1 MSRAMKASSSIWK
14 MLSGATGA
22 AKSFWSKATKWTT
35 DDEGEVKRE
44 QTGNPEN
51 IQYLTDYQIEGRSNH
66 DSNDITEYHSWAAS
80 SDESP
85 DEEQTNSAQDLSTP
99 DVSFEGQEFVY
110 FVPNP
115 EAPQFVKTDFLPSPP
130 DPSIVGETGSQF
142 HVEGQPSI
150 NVAYGDFVPIQGNN
164 QVAEETHLGEV
175 ADVIKDT
182 NGDAGNSQIITS
194 FPSEPDSLTIR
205 EPKWLGW
212 GEEDLLPPSEL
223 SLTKTWTG
231 ERRAGELPLEEL
243 VAHQLVALED
253 VEEEEAGRDLKEM
266 RIQQLALQLLQD
278 QAVSG

>member
-1 MSRAMKASSSIWK
+1 M
-14 MLSGATGA
+14 
-22 AKSFWSKATKWTT
+22 
-35 DDEGEVKRE
+35 
-44 QTGNPEN
+44 
-51 IQYLTDYQIEGRSNH
+51 
-66 DSNDITEYHSWAAS
+66 
-80 SDESP
+80 
-85 DEEQTNSAQDLSTP
+85 STP

-115 EAPQFVKTDFLPSPP
+115 EAPQFVRTDFLPSPP
-130 DPSIVGETGSQF
+130 DPSIVGETGNQV
-142 HVEGQPSI
+142 HVEDQPSI

-175 ADVIKDT
+175 ADGIKDT
-182 NGDAGNSQIITS
+182 SGDAGSSQIITS

-212 GEEDLLPPSEL
+212 REEDLLPPSEL

-231 ERRAGELPLEEL
+231 ERRAGELPVEEL
-243 VAHQLVALED
+243 VAHQLVALEQ
-253 VEEEEAGRDLKEM
+253 EEEAGRDLKEM

>member
-1 MSRAMKASSSIWK
+1 MKASSSIWK

-35 DDEGEVKRE
+35 DDEGEVKKE
-44 QTGNPEN
+44 QTGNPGN

-66 DSNDITEYHSWAAS
+66 DSNDITEYSEYPSWAAS

-85 DEEQTNSAQDLSTP
+85 EEEHTNSAQKLSTP
-99 DVSFEGQEFVY
+99 DVSFEEQEFVY

-115 EAPQFVKTDFLPSPP
+115 TPTDFLLSPP
-130 DPSIVGETGSQF
+130 DPSIVGETGSQV
-142 HVEGQPSI
+142 HIEDQPSI

-175 ADVIKDT
+175 ADGIKDT
-182 NGDAGNSQIITS
+182 SGDAGSSQIITS

-223 SLTKTWTG
+223 KNLFLRSQLSQNLTVEIIGRQFMKPQVLAEGPWPINLQ
-231 ERRAGELPLEEL
+231 RRRMAW
-243 VAHQLVALED
+243 
-253 VEEEEAGRDLKEM
+253 K
-266 RIQQLALQLLQD
+266 IK
-278 QAVSG
+278 

>member
-1 MSRAMKASSSIWK
+1 MVSRAMKASSSIWK

-35 DDEGEVKRE
+35 DEEEELKRE
-44 QTGNPEN
+44 QNGTPEN
-51 IQYLTDYQIEGRSNH
+51 FQYLTDYQIEGRSNH
-66 DSNDITEYHSWAAS
+66 DSNDITEYSEYPSWAAS
-80 SDESP
+80 PDESP
-85 DEEQTNSAQDLSTP
+85 EDEHTNSAQELSTP
-99 DVSFEGQEFVY
+99 DVSFEDQEFVY

-115 EAPQFVKTDFLPSPP
+115 EAPQFVRTDFLPSPS
-130 DPSIVGETGSQF
+130 DPSIVGETGSQV
-142 HVEGQPSI
+142 HVEDQPSI
-150 NVAYGDFVPIQGNN
+150 NMAYGDFVPIQGNN

-194 FPSEPDSLTIR
+194 FSSEPDSLTIR

-223 SLTKTWTG
+223 SQSKTWTG
-231 ERRAGELPLEEL
+231 ERRAGEL
-243 VAHQLVALED
+243 VAHQLVALEEE
-253 VEEEEAGRDLKEM
+253 EEEEADRDLKEM

>member
-1 MSRAMKASSSIWK
+1 MVSRAMKASSSIWK

-66 DSNDITEYHSWAAS
+66 DSNDITEYSEYPSWAAS
-80 SDESP
+80 SDENP
-85 DEEQTNSAQDLSTP
+85 EEEHTNSAQKLSTP

-115 EAPQFVKTDFLPSPP
+115 EAPQFVRTDFLPSPP
-130 DPSIVGETGSQF
+130 DPSMVGETGSQV
-142 HVEGQPSI
+142 HIEDQPSI
-150 NVAYGDFVPIQGNN
+150 NVAYGDFVPIQGDN
-164 QVAEETHLGEV
+164 QVAEEIHVGEV
-175 ADVIKDT
+175 ADVVKDT

-223 SLTKTWTG
+223 SQTKTWTG
-231 ERRAGELPLEEL
+231 ERRAGEM

-266 RIQQLALQLLQD
+266 RIQRLALQLLQD